1 MISIF
6 MKSKHNVNSWFFST
20 SVKLQLCI
28 RNVELKS
35 DLQKI
40 LSNSFYNKH
49 VLQIFTQIKH
59 SASRN
64 NCSLVLCLMRLTKT
78 PFAMSPPMH
87 TGKIAIPSPLFTIIR
102 GICQHGYHFY
112 LFLKVSLQDV
122 MDSIQLIKRKR
133 ANFSYWNMTL
143 TSLHVF
149 KALYRKHWILQVR
162 THRRTLLIFS
172 SSSSSTNWLISQFS
186 QRSDSH

>member
-1 MISIF
+1 MFNWRVICRKFSVTLFTISMSF
-6 MKSKHNVNSWFFST
+6 KSLLRQSTQQAETNVA
-20 SVKLQLCI
+20 LCC
-28 RNVELKS
+28 
-35 DLQKI
+35 
-40 LSNSFYNKH
+40 
-49 VLQIFTQIKH
+49 
-59 SASRN
+59 AS
-64 NCSLVLCLMRLTKT
+64 CATKT
-78 PFAMSPPMH
+78 PFAMSPPMR
-87 TGKIAIPSPLFTIIR
+87 TGKIAIPSPLFIITR

-112 LFLKVSLQDV
+112 LFLKVSLQDI